1 MATKGSA
8 ARRVRFALLSIAL
21 FGATA
26 CAHAGN
32 RPLFSRA
39 PGRGGD
45 KVTISVDNQNF
56 LDANVYALWN
66 GQRDRVGMVT
76 GKTAQDFDVSFR
88 NGDLQL
94 EIDLIAGQTMTSD
107 RISVFEGDNV
117 QLVIPPTQS

>member
-1 MATKGSA
+1 MMKPTMALRRLALA
-8 ARRVRFALLSIAL
+8 AALVTT
-21 FGATA
+21 TA

-32 RPLFSRA
+32 RPLFARS
-39 PGRGGD
+39 PGQARD
-45 KVTISVDNQNF
+45 RVTISVDNQNF

-76 GKTAQDFDVSFR
+76 GKTAHDFDVDFR

-94 EIDLIAGQTMTSD
+94 EIDLIAGQSMTTD
-107 RISVFEGDNV
+107 RISVFEGDDV